1 MNPSAIIAWLR
12 QHGRQVALEVGINFV
27 APVLIYDAA
36 HGRYGDVN
44 ALLMSSGPPIAWSLI
59 ELIRKRRIDAVSMLA
74 VAGIALSL
82 LAFVGGG
89 GARFLQL
96 RERMVTVIIG
106 VAFLFSAAIGKPL
119 IYQLAR
125 ARMRRGSPEQA
136 AELEALKDDR
146 HFRRSMTV
154 MTVVWGTVLV
164 LEATVSATM
173 VFTMSIHDYLIAS
186 RILGYGVLGA
196 LILWTFLYVRHRRSR
211 GAARRAREAAEA
223 AAAQAE
229 AEGA

>member
-1 MNPSAIIAWLR
+1 MNFAAALAGLR
-12 QHGRQVALEVGINFV
+12 RHGPQVALEVGINF
-27 APVLIYDAA
+27 ALPVLIYDAL

-59 ELIRKRRIDAVSMLA
+59 ELVRKRRIDAVSMLA
-74 VAGIALSL
+74 LAGIALSL

-96 RERMVTVIIG
+96 RERMVTVVIG
-106 VAFLFSAAIGKPL
+106 AAFLFSAAIGKPL

-125 ARMRRGSPEQA
+125 ARVRRGSPEQA

-164 LEATVSATM
+164 VEAAISAAM
-173 VFTMSIHDYLIAS
+173 VFAMSIHDYLIAS
-186 RILGYGVLGA
+186 RIMGYAILGA
-196 LILWTFLYVRHRRSR
+196 LTLWTFLYVRRRR
-211 GAARRAREAAEA
+211 RLGAERRAREAAEA
-223 AAAQAE
+223 AAAA
-229 AEGA
+229 G